1 MSLPPQPSPVPR
13 VKAQTSVQLQVPS
26 LVSQHVSCH
35 QVTTRASPV
44 ASDNTPPSRTHTR
57 EQNQEEENTKPAR
70 MPKPMHAHTKLER
83 HAATNDTALTND
95 RRNKLDNNAMPVRAP
110 HTHIP
115 SRPCT
120 VPCGVPPRANEAPHC
135 FTLACAAR
143 PTCTARPNLC
153 AASLTCAASM
163 QPDLTQKAIH
173 FVLQPS
179 TQPRTQINDMPHA
192 FSTRGTPYA
201 ASCAS
206 AKPASLWSATR
217 TTHPHPLTS

>member
-1 MSLPPQPSPVPR
+1 MHIHATFVCVLEAAVGTHEHFSEIRTIMSLPPQPSPVPR

-115 SRPCT
+115 SRAMHSPLW
-120 VPCGVPPRANEAPHC
+120 GASAGQRS
-135 FTLACAAR
+135 
-143 PTCTARPNLC
+143 
-153 AASLTCAASM
+153 ASLLYPGLRCQTDLHCAPEPVRR
-163 QPDLTQKAIH
+163 QPDLRRQ
-173 FVLQPS
+173 
-179 TQPRTQINDMPHA
+179 HA
-192 FSTRGTPYA
+192 A
-201 ASCAS
+201 
-206 AKPASLWSATR
+206 
-217 TTHPHPLTS
+217 

>member
-1 MSLPPQPSPVPR
+1 MHIHATFVCVLEAAVGTHEHFSEIRTIMSLPPQPSPVPR

-44 ASDNTPPSRTHTR
+44 ASDNTPPSLESRTKKKRT
-57 EQNQEEENTKPAR
+57 PSPR

-115 SRPCT
+115 SRAMHSPL
-120 VPCGVPPRANEAPHC
+120 GASAGQRS
-135 FTLACAAR
+135 
-143 PTCTARPNLC
+143 
-153 AASLTCAASM
+153 ASLLYPGLRCQTDLHCAPEPVRR
-163 QPDLTQKAIH
+163 QPDLRRQ
-173 FVLQPS
+173 
-179 TQPRTQINDMPHA
+179 HA
-192 FSTRGTPYA
+192 A
-201 ASCAS
+201 
-206 AKPASLWSATR
+206 
-217 TTHPHPLTS
+217 